1 MDTISQ
7 EQYESIIDDELFEE
21 YPDQHELL
29 HELLSGMGN
38 MDSDEYDEKKDML
51 TNTDARRILEYHENG
66 YGDYDD

>member
-21 YPDQHELL
+21 DPDQYELL
-29 HELLSGMGN
+29 HELLSGIGY

-51 TNTDARRILEYHENG
+51 TNTDARRILEYHEND